1 LRTLTSSA
9 EVGSSAIK
17 SFSLASSIIADQRDE
32 RELTYVLVSHD
43 LAVIAHMCD
52 RVLIMKDGRFIDELS
67 KSDLKPAR
75 PARPTPANSS
85 KPASCRQVAV

>member
-1 LRTLTSSA
+1 MRTLTSSA

-17 SFSLASSIIADQRDE
+17 SFSLASSIIADQRNE

-67 KSDLKPAR
+67 KSDLKTGTTHEAYSR
-75 PARPTPANSS
+75 EFFE
-85 KPASCRQVAV
+85 ASFM